1 MANLILSSVYYRMI
15 LHSTH
20 SFWARLQVFLLAVL
34 VLLLPYTWCYFE
46 TSLEIFSLLNCTH
59 IYYYCWLHFINIS
72 TCYIDTS
79 SRTRCRINSTL
90 YLTSCFHDSKLP
102 QFLPR
107 RSCSKKEGTKIM
119 TILRSQKKNWVQY
132 KKKIYSKKFPKY
144 EKLPIYR
151 KSKILVLTLQCIIK
165 DLTLYAIFY
174 IFCLLKHNKNLPSKI
189 FQDLRIPQ

>member
-1 MANLILSSVYYRMI
+1 MANLISSVYYRMI

-34 VLLLPYTWCYFE
+34 VLLLPYTWCDAISKPPWKSSVCWIVRAY
-46 TSLEIFSLLNCTH
+46 LLLL
-59 IYYYCWLHFINIS
+59 LHFINIS

-132 KKKIYSKKFPKY
+132 KKTYSIIFCTF
-144 EKLPIYR
+144 L
-151 KSKILVLTLQCIIK
+151 SMLDLVLL
-165 DLTLYAIFY
+165 
-174 IFCLLKHNKNLPSKI
+174 
-189 FQDLRIPQ
+189 